1 MTLTMTE
8 TRLDRPVLAR
18 ERLLAFAALAIW
30 MLWTFLRYHDTW
42 GNDLAALW
50 FAGHFWAAGQPDLI
64 YAAPREFFGGTPP
77 AWEDLRALYTGNK
90 NELAFPYIYPP
101 LWAGV
106 MGPVAQAL
114 SPRGFFEVM
123 LAVHLAMLGGMVL
136 LAERIARPAHL
147 SYGLFIGWGVAAL
160 ALTTATKAAVVLN
173 QPTVTTAFL
182 VLASFA
188 LLRRHAVLAGV
199 VLAVAASLKLTPLV
213 FALLFLQA
221 RKPAAL
227 FSFALSGA
235 ALAAIS
241 VLWMG
246 WPLHR
251 AFLDQ
256 LHLASQTTVWAMMN
270 PSLRILI
277 LDGAGW
283 LGLVDRIDMLA
294 PHTALFG
301 PPKWVGQ
308 IAAAL
313 ALIIALPGAWLLAHR
328 PGPEATA
335 LGLLA
340 VSLGL
345 FLFGPL
351 SWLHYL
357 VLPLPL
363 LPALAQGFSTRNLGI
378 ALGLL
383 LVANSTPVLRR
394 DDDLGPDVAHSWC
407 GAADLLG
414 RGAGRRDGRAE
425 APAAA
430 LGAGKLSPLRRAAT

>member
-8 TRLDRPVLAR
+8 TCLDHPVLAR
-18 ERLLAFAALAIW
+18 ERLLAFAALTIW
-30 MLWTFLRYHDTW
+30 GIWTFLRYQDSW

-50 FAGHFWAAGQPDLI
+50 FAGHFWAVGQPDLI
-64 YAAPREFFGGTPP
+64 YAAPSDFFGSTPP
-77 AWEDLRALYTGNK
+77 AWEGLRAAYACGK
-90 NELAFPYIYPP
+90 DELAFPYIYPP

-106 MGPVAQAL
+106 MGPVAQWL
-114 SPRGFFEVM
+114 SPRAFLEGM
-123 LAVHLAMLGGMVL
+123 LAVHLAMLAGMVL
-136 LAERIARPAHL
+136 MAERIARPAHL
-147 SYGLFIGWGVAAL
+147 SYVLFVGWGVAAL
-160 ALTTATKAAVVLN
+160 ALTTATMAAVVLN
-173 QPTVTTAFL
+173 QPTVTASFL
-182 VLASFA
+182 VLASFT
-188 LLRRHAVLAGV
+188 LLRRHAMLAGAVLA
-199 VLAVAASLKLTPLV
+199 LAASLKLTPLV

-227 FSFALSGA
+227 GSFVVTGVALGA
-235 ALAAIS
+235 TS

-256 LHLASQTTVWAMMN
+256 LHLASQTAVWAMMN
-270 PSLRILI
+270 PSLRLLI
-277 LDGAGW
+277 VDAAGW

-294 PHTALFG
+294 PDSALFA

-308 IAAAL
+308 LAAGL
-313 ALIIALPGAWLLAHR
+313 ALMIAVPGAWLLARR

-340 VSLGL
+340 VALGL

-363 LPALAQGFSTRNLGI
+363 LPVLAQGFAARPLGV

-383 LVANSTPVLRR
+383 LLANSVPVFAAMTTSDQMLRIHGVVQ
-394 DDDLGPDVAHSWC
+394 LICWG
-407 GAADLLG
+407 GAL
-414 RGAGRRDGRAE
+414 
-425 APAAA
+425 AAA
-430 LGAGKLSPLRRAAT
+430 MVALKRLPRR